1 MTLKILKSLVG
12 WDDFEGFLFGV
23 LSFPKVGTQTANCL
37 RILSSTKLA
46 SLIMGL
52 SVTPPVKKS
61 NDQIKQKKQKQKNQ
75 VLECLGHGHMS
86 KKNGLERAPGGRV
99 ERKYSFL
106 AVLELK
112 VEALMAEVRGDMG
125 SGSVVEE
132 MKTKCST
139 KWARYGGCIPAM
151 LEALETV
158 NDLDEAL
165 KPWER
170 TLTNKE
176 RSILLQ
182 EQLGWERALEIF
194 EWFKMKRCYEVNV
207 IHYNIMF
214 KILGKARQWCEVE
227 RLWGEMWKRGIKPIN
242 STYGTL
248 IDVYCKG
255 GFRDLAIKWLE
266 LMNKSGMEPDEVT
279 MGIVV
284 QMYKK
289 AGILREL
296 KSFSRNGA
304 TPWWMSVEVL

>member
-1 MTLKILKSLVG
+1 MFVQFSDSQLFTHIEFNKTGITYCGAFCNSTCQEIQRSNQTKS
-12 WDDFEGFLFGV
+12 
-23 LSFPKVGTQTANCL
+23 
-37 RILSSTKLA
+37 
-46 SLIMGL
+46 
-52 SVTPPVKKS
+52 
-61 NDQIKQKKQKQKNQ
+61 KQKNQ

-112 VEALMAEVRGDMG
+112 VEALMAE
-125 SGSVVEE
+125 
-132 MKTKCST
+132 
-139 KWARYGGCIPAM
+139 
-151 LEALETV
+151 
-158 NDLDEAL
+158 
-165 KPWER
+165 
-170 TLTNKE
+170 
-176 RSILLQ
+176 

-279 MGIVV
+279 TGIVV

-289 AGILREL
+289 GRDFKRAEEFFKKWSNSMVDERGSAIVWSEAHV
-296 KSFSRNGA
+296 SGDFSKC
-304 TPWWMSVEVL
+304 L